1 MKKIFTTSK
10 SEDFDSDQK
19 SIKKRI
25 FDISGMHCA
34 SCARNIE
41 RAVKKLKGI
50 KSAVVNFAVNKLYVE
65 CDESL
70 NDKEICKAVSKAGYE
85 ALSEKTE
92 EKIKKAGLKETTAT
106 RTFLV
111 QGLDNPHCAMTI
123 EKALRKIGV
132 EKFNLNI
139 NTHKATIISDI
150 AKEKIISAIE
160 DAGYKVVGEEEAE
173 IEDVEARDMN
183 EAKKRMSY
191 SWYLAIPI
199 ALFSIVFERI
209 FNVHNQFLML
219 IPLVLSFIILFVI
232 GYPTIRSALKS
243 VKYLSFNMD
252 VLIALGTLVA
262 FLTGILRFFIP
273 IEDYS
278 GIGGMIMAFFLTGR
292 YVEAKARGRASQ
304 AIKALLKLEAK
315 TARIIRGKEE
325 IEIPISEVK
334 IGDIM
339 VVRPGEKIPT
349 DGIVMR
355 GESAV
360 DESMVSGESLPVE
373 KKKDCK
379 VIGATINQDGI
390 LYIKATKIGKD
401 TFLSQIIKLVE
412 EAQGSKIPIQEFA
425 DRVTGYFVPAVI
437 IIAVLTFLIWFIFP
451 GFMKGIASFFSFLPW
466 INLNVNTIT
475 LALFAAIAVLV
486 IACPC
491 ALGLATPTALM
502 VGSGIGAEKGILIK
516 KGEAIQTM
524 KDIKIIVF
532 DKTGTLT
539 KGMPE
544 VTDIVTI
551 NANENDIIRIAASL
565 ESASEHPIAKAIV
578 NEAKKKR
585 IKADEIKNFKIL
597 RGRGAQG
604 TLKGKRILI
613 GNRKL
618 MQENNI
624 NYRQYEDKIIGF
636 ENEGKTA
643 MLLVFERKIQGIIAV
658 ADTLKDDSVKAI
670 AELNRMNY
678 KTIMITGDNERT
690 ARAIAKLAGINDVLA
705 DVMPE
710 EKENKIKELQKQG
723 MVAMVGD
730 GINDAPAL
738 KQSNVGIAIGTGTDI
753 AIEAGD
759 IVLAR
764 GSLQGVVTAIKLS
777 KATFSKI
784 KQNLFWAF
792 FYNFAAVPLAII
804 GILHPIIAEIAMA
817 TSSVSVVTNANL
829 LKRIK
834 EKI

>member
-1 MKKIFTTSK
+1 M
-10 SEDFDSDQK
+10 
-19 SIKKRI
+19 KRI
-25 FDISGMHCA
+25 FMISGMHCA

-41 RAVKKLKGI
+41 NSVKKIKGVG
-50 KSAVVNFAVNKLYVE
+50 SASVNFATRKLYVE
-65 CDESL
+65 IEDGNDVSDDEIMNAICRAGDYKAYSEETGEL
-70 NDKEICKAVSKAGYE
+70 KKEKPTAKEGRE
-85 ALSEKTE
+85 QKT
-92 EKIKKAGLKETTAT
+92 
-106 RTFLV
+106 TFIV
-111 QGLDNPHCAMTI
+111 KGLDNPHCAMTI
-123 EKALRKIGV
+123 QKALEKIGA
-132 EKFNLNI
+132 KNIQLNI
-139 NTHKATIISDI
+139 NLQKASAI
-150 AKEKIISAIE
+150 ANKEEMKKAIE
-160 DAGYKVVGEEEAE
+160 DAGYEVLKEETTLEDAE
-173 IEDVEARDMN
+173 LIEMN
-183 EAKKRMSY
+183 EAKKRMWL
-191 SWYLAIPI
+191 SWSLAIPI
-199 ALFSIVFERI
+199 ALFSIVVERI
-209 FNVHNQFLML
+209 FNLHNQFLML
-219 IPLVLSFIILFVI
+219 IPLVLSFIILFII

-252 VLIALGTLVA
+252 VLISLGTLVA

-315 TARIIRGKEE
+315 TAKILRGKEE
-325 IEIPISEVK
+325 IEVPIAEVR
-334 IGDIM
+334 IGDII

-349 DGIVMR
+349 DGIVVK
-355 GESAV
+355 GESSV

-373 KKKDCK
+373 KKKDSK

-390 LYIKATKIGKD
+390 LYVKATKIGKD

-412 EAQGSKIPIQEFA
+412 EAQGSKVPIQEFA

-437 IIAVLTFLIWFIFP
+437 IISVLTFLIWFIFP
-451 GFMKGIASFFSFLPW
+451 GFMKNITSFFSFLPW

-502 VGSGIGAEKGILIK
+502 VGSGIGAEKGILIRR
-516 KGEAIQTM
+516 GEAIQTM

-532 DKTGTLT
+532 DKTGTIT
-539 KGMPE
+539 KGKPE
-544 VTDIVTI
+544 VTDIISVD
-551 NANENDIIRIAASL
+551 ANENEIIRIAASL

-585 IKADEIKNFKIL
+585 IKADDIKNFKIL

-618 MQENNI
+618 MHENNI
-624 NYRQYEDKIIGF
+624 NVNQYEKQIQQL
-636 ENEGKTA
+636 EEQGKTA
-643 MLLVFERKIQGIIAV
+643 MVLVIDRKVTGIIAV
-658 ADTLKDDSVKAI
+658 ADTLKDDSIKAI

-690 ARAIAKLAGINDVLA
+690 ARAIAKQTGINDVLA
-705 DVMPE
+705 DVLPE
-710 EKENKIKELQKQG
+710 EKENKVKELQKQG
-723 MVAMVGD
+723 MVAFVGD

-753 AIEAGD
+753 AIESGD

-764 GSLQGVVTAIKLS
+764 GNLQGVVTAIKLS
-777 KATFSKI
+777 KATFKKI

-792 FYNFAAVPLAII
+792 FYNFAAVPLAVI
-804 GILHPIIAEIAMA
+804 GILHPVIAEIAMA
-817 TSSVSVVTNANL
+817 TSSISVVTNANL